1 MFNFL
6 NSAVLAAA
14 LAALIPLL
22 IHLFSRRRVKIIPF
36 SSLKYL
42 KEMQKRQVRRI
53 KIRQI
58 LLLILRMLIILMAVL
73 AFARPAT
80 RGGYIGSHAG
90 VSAVILFDRSASM
103 QRQVKDGILFDIA
116 KSRAADLLKN
126 FGQSDEVL
134 LIPFDRQPYFPAGE
148 RFFNRE
154 VAERILQE
162 IVPGF
167 DRSEL
172 SEMVPKARELLNGAV
187 NLNKELY
194 LISDWQRS
202 SLDKRAD
209 SSLEGVT
216 VYFVEL
222 PTETDGNS
230 GLDGVDLGGQLIEVG
245 NPFTVRTGVTNYD
258 HRRKTE
264 QLASLYIDGVRVMQ
278 SEFQIGPDEKTSLTF
293 KATVTGPG
301 FHSGWVELND
311 DGFLPDNRFYF
322 SFRIPEQFNIL
333 IIDGDGAGELIRL
346 ALIPSEEA
354 GRYWS
359 VKRIP
364 PEQFSSVRLSEY
376 DAVVLSGGSDPD
388 PMQVSQIFRFLDD
401 GGGLFYII
409 GPDTKPASF
418 NSSFGRS
425 IDLALEKPVAKEFS
439 GAGYYSLERFDYNH
453 PVFKAYAGFAQEKL
467 PTLRFYALPSLN
479 DGGGNRDLA
488 YFSNGLPAVVESSVG
503 AGKIIVMTAPLT
515 PRYSD
520 IAAHSFF
527 VPFIIRTMEYLAGDM
542 SAYDLKNLVGENILR
557 VVPEERILS
566 GMAQLTVPGNQV
578 YQLEGTEKAGQY
590 LFDCRPVSHPG
601 IYSLKAE
608 GGTVDLFAVNI
619 DSRESALEA
628 ADYPDVARQ
637 LGVSN
642 YRTIPPDRSSETIVT
657 ESRYG
662 RELWKIFLWAAALLL
677 AVEMLLSREK
687 EIEPEIG

>member
-58 LLLILRMLIILMAVL
+58 LLLILRMLIVLTAVL

-80 RGGYIGSHAG
+80 KGGYVGSHAG

-126 FGQSDEVL
+126 FGQSDELL
-134 LIPFDRQPYFPAGE
+134 LIPFDRQPSFPAGE

-162 IVPGF
+162 TTPGF
-167 DRSEL
+167 DRGEISDI
-172 SEMVPKARELLNGAV
+172 VAKARELLNGAV

-194 LISDWQRS
+194 LISDLQRT
-202 SLDKRAD
+202 SLEKEVD

-230 GLDGVDLGGQLIEVG
+230 GLAAVDLGGQLIEVG
-245 NPFTVRTGVTNYD
+245 NPFTVRAEVVNYD
-258 HRRKTE
+258 PRRKTE

-278 SEFQIGPDEKTSLTF
+278 SEFQIGPDEKSSLTF

-311 DGFLPDNRFYF
+311 DGFLPDNRYFF
-322 SFRIPEQFNIL
+322 SFRIPERFNIL
-333 IIDGDGAGELIRL
+333 IIDGDGAGELMRL
-346 ALIPSEEA
+346 ALAPSEET

-376 DAVVLSGGSDPD
+376 DALVLSGISDPD
-388 PMQVSQIFRFLDD
+388 PLQVSQIFRFLDD

-409 GPDTKPASF
+409 GPNTKPAAF
-418 NSSFGRS
+418 NSSFGRTV
-425 IDLALEKPVAKEFS
+425 DMLLESPVATDFS
-439 GAGYYSLERFDYNH
+439 GAGYYTLERFDYNH
-453 PVFKAYAGFAQEKL
+453 PIFKAYAGFAPEKL
-467 PTLRFYALPSLN
+467 PTLRFYALPSLT
-479 DGGGNRDLA
+479 DGSGNRDLA
-488 YFSNGLPAVVESSVG
+488 FFSNGLPGVVESSVG
-503 AGKIIVMTAPLT
+503 AGRIIIMTAPLT

-520 IAAHSFF
+520 IAGHSFF
-527 VPFIIRTMEYLAGDM
+527 VPFVIRTMEYLAGDM
-542 SAYDLKNLVGENILR
+542 SAYDLENLVGENILR
-557 VVPEERILS
+557 VVPEERLLS
-566 GMAQLTVPGNQV
+566 GMAQLTAPDNQV
-578 YQLEGTEKAGQY
+578 YQLEGTEKSGQY
-590 LFDCRPVSHPG
+590 LFDCRPVSQPG
-601 IYSLKAE
+601 IYSLRAE
-608 GGTVDLFAVNI
+608 SGTVDLFAVNI
-619 DSRESALEA
+619 DSRESALGA
-628 ADYPDVARQ
+628 GDFPAIARQ
-637 LGVSN
+637 LKFAD
-642 YRTIPPDRSSETIVT
+642 YKTIPSDKSSESIIT

-677 AVEMLLSREK
+677 AIEMLLSREK